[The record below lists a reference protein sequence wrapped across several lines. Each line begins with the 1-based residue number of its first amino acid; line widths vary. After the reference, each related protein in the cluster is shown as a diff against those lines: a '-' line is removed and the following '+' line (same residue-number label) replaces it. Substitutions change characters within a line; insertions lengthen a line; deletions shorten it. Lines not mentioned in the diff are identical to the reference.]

1 MACIQ
6 HTRWIIILGE
16 FIVYCSPLL
25 SEVFLKVLQF
35 SRLLKSQHYQ
45 IPYLTRKGTLRTTAW
60 TMYLLIYLINF
71 LLLNHTPFFQ
81 KALHLE
87 YIRPC
92 KVIVEIRGL
101 MLLLLSLS
109 PRWTLSVSLC
119 IHVCLRE
126 LTVPC
131 IWFPTATVLVLQKN
145 YIIINTWEQMWI
157 WVHSN
162 SSVM

>member
-1 MACIQ
+1 
-6 HTRWIIILGE
+6 
-16 FIVYCSPLL
+16 
-25 SEVFLKVLQF
+25 
-35 SRLLKSQHYQ
+35 
-45 IPYLTRKGTLRTTAW
+45 
-60 TMYLLIYLINF
+60 MYLLIHLINF

-81 KALHLE
+81 KTLHLE

-101 MLLLLSLS
+101 MLLLLPLG

-131 IWFPTATVLVLQKN
+131 I
-145 YIIINTWEQMWI
+145 
-157 WVHSN
+157 
-162 SSVM
+162 